1 MNKEI
6 YKLVGAVGAT
16 MTGMYAATMTAVSRQ
31 QEINANKEIALKK
44 LELDKVL
51 TEDRLALDKE
61 ILVFDRE
68 RFEFEKLRVSQ
79 SDNDLN
85 INSIPSSNDNLFDVN
100 SALEPSNLVVE
111 NLSLTFICFTS
122 VTIILTISLT
132 FNYLIKM
139 YGNTLVHK
147 LPRIFHPI
155 YKFYNKYLLY
165 SSLFDLSIILL
176 CQSVGLLLC
185 LFLYLS

>member
-1 MNKEI
+1 M
-6 YKLVGAVGAT
+6 
-16 MTGMYAATMTAVSRQ
+16 
-31 QEINANKEIALKK
+31 
-44 LELDKVL
+44 DKIF

-61 ILVFDRE
+61 RLVFDRE
-68 RFEFEKLRVSQ
+68 RFEFEKLIVSL
-79 SDNDLN
+79 SDNEFN
-85 INSIPSSNDNLFDVN
+85 INSVQPSSDIN
-100 SALEPSNLVVE
+100 SAFEPSNLVMK

-147 LPRIFHPI
+147 LPRIFHPF
-155 YKFYNKYLLY
+155 YNFYNKYLLY

>member
-1 MNKEI
+1 
-6 YKLVGAVGAT
+6 

-31 QEINANKEIALKK
+31 QEISANKEIELKR
-44 LELDKVL
+44 LEQHEILAKERL
-51 TEDRLALDKE
+51 TLDKE
-61 ILVFDRE
+61 RLVFDRE
-68 RFEFEKLRVSQ
+68 RFEYSKLKPFQ
-79 SDNDLN
+79 SDSEFN
-85 INSIPSSNDNLFDVN
+85 INSVQPSSNSNSFDIN
-100 SALEPSNLVVE
+100 STFESSNLVVE

-139 YGNTLVHK
+139 YGKTLEQK
-147 LPRIFHPI
+147 LPRIFNPVF
-155 YKFYNKYLLY
+155 KFYNKYLLY

>member
-6 YKLVGAVGAT
+6 YKLVEAVGAT
-16 MTGMYAATMTAVSRQ
+16 MTGMYATIMTTVSRQ
-31 QEINANKEIALKK
+31 QENNANKKITLKK
-44 LELDKVL
+44 LEQEKVL
-51 TEDRLALDKE
+51 TKDRPALDKE
-61 ILVFDRE
+61 KLVFDRE
-68 RFEFEKLRVSQ
+68 RFEFSKLRASQ
-79 SDNDLN
+79 FDNEFN
-85 INSIPSSNDNLFDVN
+85 INSVQPSSYNSFDIN
-100 SALEPSNLVVE
+100 SALESSNLVVE

-122 VTIILTISLT
+122 VTIVLTINLT

-155 YKFYNKYLLY
+155 YNFYNKYLLY
-165 SSLFDLSIILL
+165 SSLFNLSIILL